1 MSDQDPTKPDEAKPK
16 KYPFW
21 PDSLN
26 ATYENAEKQSAH
38 SGNSRF
44 AWFRRALIAIGKYA
58 GQRIIFAILYVFLFY
73 LLTNPLTQKNDLIKW
88 SIPTIIEF
96 ITYTISVY
104 LALRIFEHEKITN
117 LGLKLNRRAFQDFS
131 SGVLISFSFLAIQFL
146 YFWGTGGITIQGFAW
161 QNTTFF
167 NILLNLAATF
177 LIYFLVGWSEELL
190 ARGYQ
195 LRILSKGFN
204 KFLGVLLSSAI
215 FAFGHRNNPGANPE
229 YLIFTFLVG
238 ILMCFAFFRT
248 GQLWLGIGLHAGW
261 DFFADIVFG
270 VTSTTGPQVFHLMNI
285 KYAYL
290 TVSENFFTEI
300 LGLIIMGV
308 FIHFFWLHQK
318 PEPLDW

>member
-1 MSDQDPTKPDEAKPK
+1 MSDQNPIKLDEAEPK

-26 ATYENAEKQSAH
+26 ATYENAEKQSARP
-38 SGNSRF
+38 SNSEF
-44 AWFRRALIAIGKYA
+44 AWLRKALIAIEKYA
-58 GQRIIFAILYVFLFY
+58 GQRIIYAILYVFLFY
-73 LLTNPLTQKNDLIKW
+73 LLINPSTQKNDLIKW

-96 ITYTISVY
+96 ITHTISIY
-104 LALRIFEHEKITN
+104 LALIIFENRKITS
-117 LGLKLNRRAFQDFS
+117 LGLKLNRRTFQDFS
-131 SGVLISFSFLAIQFL
+131 AGLLISFSFLAIQFL

-161 QNTTFF
+161 QNTTLF
-167 NILLNLAATF
+167 NIFLNLATTF

-190 ARGYQ
+190 SRGFD
-195 LRILSKGFN
+195 LRILSNGFN

-215 FAFGHRNNPGANPE
+215 FAFGHRNNPGANPQ
-229 YLIFTFLVG
+229 YLTFVFLFG
-238 ILMCFAFFRT
+238 ILLCFAFFRT

-270 VTSTTGPQVFHLMNI
+270 VTSTNGPQVFHLMII

-300 LGLIIMGV
+300 LGLIVMGV